1 MTWFSFDL
9 FNLFQIAGIVL
20 ALMLACALETSNKKL
35 HLENQS
41 RDDDDLLDT
50 LDDKVKMDCEANVET
65 HPQLE
70 SKHAR

>member
-20 ALMLACALETSNKKL
+20 ALGLACALESSNRKL

-50 LDDKVKMDCEANVET
+50 LDDKEKIDFEANVAA
-65 HPQLE
+65 HPQLA

>member
-20 ALMLACALETSNKKL
+20 ALMLACALETFNKKL

-41 RDDDDLLDT
+41 RDDVELLDT
-50 LDDKVKMDCEANVET
+50 LEFKEQSDCEANIAT

>member
-20 ALMLACALETSNKKL
+20 ALVLACALETSNRKL

-41 RDDDDLLDT
+41 RDDDNLLDT

-65 HPQLE
+65 HPQIA